1 LNTLNGLN
9 ALNGLNDPERL
20 NIEHSVQSVERST
33 IYETDRAAAVR
44 LPGLNAG
51 LTCGPVLAKL
61 FI

>member
-33 IYETDRAAAVR
+33 ICETTGRR
-44 LPGLNAG
+44 CSPSGLEHG
-51 LTCGPVLAKL
+51 VDLRSGTR
-61 FI
+61 